1 MAIKL
6 GKTLSWNRFLLLVIL
21 LQHNNLEMNFNT
33 MRVKMYK
40 LSPILTMAKVVF
52 NSSIVLKFDLA
63 HFLDVQFQK
72 KG

>member
-1 MAIKL
+1 M
-6 GKTLSWNRFLLLVIL
+6 IL

>member
-1 MAIKL
+1 M
-6 GKTLSWNRFLLLVIL
+6 IL

-72 KG
+72 KDKRK